1 MNSTHEAHDL
11 AKKAVGKAAAELIQ
25 DGMFIGLGTGSTAKY
40 FIESLIERCRNG
52 LKISAVATSNRSAKQ
67 AKDGGIPII
76 EIANVTSLDMDIDG
90 ADEVDTKKRLIKGG
104 GGALLREKIIA
115 SISREMIVIV
125 DESKV
130 VSQLGTFP
138 LPIEIVPFA
147 HHAILRK
154 IISLGYDASFRHSD
168 NGNLYITDNS
178 NYIIDIKFP
187 NPCANPEKD
196 DLILRNIPGVV
207 ETGFFFNMAGRILI
221 GRNDGTVIVKTE

>member
-1 MNSTHEAHDL
+1 MNQTQQTHDL
-11 AKKAVGKAAAELIQ
+11 AKKNVGKAAAALVQ
-25 DGMFIGLGTGSTAKY
+25 DGMLLGLGTGSTAKF

-52 LKISAVATSNRSAKQ
+52 LKVSAVATSARSAKQ
-67 AKDGGIPII
+67 AQDGGIPLIDMAHI
-76 EIANVTSLDMDIDG
+76 TSLDMDVDG
-90 ADEVDTKKRLIKGG
+90 ADEVDTKKRMIKGG

-130 VSQLGTFP
+130 VNQLGLFP

-147 HHAILRK
+147 HHATLRK
-154 IISLGYDASFRHSD
+154 VTSLGFNASFRHSD
-168 NGNLYITDNS
+168 NGNLYITDNG
-178 NYIIDIKFP
+178 NYIIDIKYP

-196 DLILRNIPGVV
+196 DLILKNIPGVV

-221 GRNDGTVIVKTE
+221 GRNDGTVETR